1 AKRYGLDL
9 SVMMIDVDHFKQVND
24 TFGHSVGDQVL
35 QALAQL
41 IKGSVRDFDRVF
53 RFGGEEIVVLLPY
66 TDVAEALVLSKRLCR
81 RVSDRRLI
89 EKGDEALN
97 ITISIG
103 VSCFCPDSENEDV
116 GTMMAQADE
125 ALYRAKSNGRNR
137 VEVSPVPCVA
147 QGIMAEVDA
156 RRVFTP

>member
-41 IKGSVRDFDRVF
+41 IKGSIRDFDRVF
-53 RFGGEEIVVLLPY
+53 RFGGEEVVVLLPY
-66 TDVAEALVLSKRLCR
+66 TNDEGALVLSERLR
-81 RVSDRRLI
+81 RWVSERRLI
-89 EKGDEALN
+89 DNGDEPLN

-103 VSCFCPDSENEDV
+103 VSCFCPESEDV
-116 GTMMAQADE
+116 GTMMARADE

-137 VEVSPVPCVA
+137 VEVSPGPCVA
-147 QGIMAEVDA
+147 RKSVPAVVA
-156 RRVFTP
+156 